1 MRFFLVRLVGLVVV
15 LFVVSLFTFLLV
27 DFLPGDTTTTILGP
41 LAADEQLR
49 EEAQQELNLDD
60 PVWERYLSWLGDAL
74 QGDLG
79 ESFVTGEPVSES
91 IRERLP
97 TSIMLMVYAQV
108 LALLIA
114 IPLAIIS
121 AYRANS
127 MFDKVTTTGSFG
139 VLSIPPFILAI
150 VLIFVFGVRFDVFP
164 TLYDDSSFS
173 DRITTMFLPAFTL
186 AAGLSAVYLRLL
198 RTDMIATLQED
209 FITMAKAKG
218 MPTRRILLR
227 HALRPSSFSLLTVA
241 GLQVGALIGGAL
253 VVEQLFSISGIGT
266 LVTESIFRRDYLV
279 IQGCV
284 LVIAIAYVLINFAVD
299 LLYTVLDPRVRH
311 ARAAS

>member
-1 MRFFLVRLVGLVVV
+1 MRFFLVRLVGLIVVV
-15 LFVVSLFTFLLV
+15 FFVSLFTFLLV
-27 DFLPGDTTTTILGP
+27 DFLPGDTTTSILGP
-41 LAADEQLR
+41 LAADPELR
-49 EEAQQELNLDD
+49 AEAQQELNLDD
-60 PVWERYLSWLGDAL
+60 PVWQRYLSWLGDAL
-74 QGDLG
+74 RGDLG

-108 LALLIA
+108 LALVIA
-114 IPLAIIS
+114 VPLAIIS

-127 MFDKVTTTGSFG
+127 TFDKVTTTGSFG

-150 VLIFVFGVRFDVFP
+150 VLIFIFGVRFDIFP

-173 DRITTMFLPAFTL
+173 DRVVTMFLPALTL

-284 LVIAIAYVLINFAVD
+284 LVIAIAYVLVNFAVD